1 MKQFL
6 KFTFAS
12 VLGFVIGGLILIFL
26 LFSIIGG
33 LIASSSKEEARE
45 LKTNSVLELKL
56 DYLIQERTSKNPFEA
71 LSKGGLNNGSS
82 SGLDEII
89 KAIKV
94 AGDKEQVKG
103 IYLHV
108 GIVPA
113 DYATL
118 EAIRNELIAFKK
130 KKKFIIAYGEI
141 LEEHSYY
148 VASVADAIYLNPAG
162 ELLIDGFSSST
173 PYLKGMFDKVGLEPQ
188 LIRHGKYKAAGE
200 PLIAKSMSAE
210 NRQQIEAYLGSM
222 YNNWLTDVAGSRK
235 IDVNT
240 LREIA
245 NQLKVQSPEDAKNY
259 KLINDIFFEDQV
271 HEVLMKKVG
280 VTKMEDIQMISTAQ
294 LAKHYSGAPFSTKDK
309 IAVIYC
315 VGDIVSGEGDEET
328 MGSETIASS
337 LRKAKNDSAIKAVVL
352 RINSPGGSALA
363 SDVIWREVML
373 TKAVKPVIVSMGT
386 VAASGGYYIAAPA
399 DVIVAEKNSVTGSI
413 GVFALLMNANE
424 LIENKLGINIETVK
438 FGEFAD
444 MGSPERGLTQAEK
457 VVIQKYI
464 DRIYDDFIT
473 KVADGRKLSKETV
486 DSLAQGRVWSGTDA
500 KRLGL
505 IDEFGGLEK
514 AIEIA
519 AKKAKT
525 TEYRMVTYPEQKD
538 PIEQIVKSLSGEA
551 SVWMMKQ
558 QLGAQYDWYAQI
570 NKLLK
575 YQGVQLRYTLPIN
588 IE

>member
-33 LIASSSKEEARE
+33 LIASSSKEEAGE

-56 DYLIQERTSKNPFEA
+56 DYLIHERTSKNPFEA

-235 IDVNT
+235 IDV
-240 LREIA
+240 
-245 NQLKVQSPEDAKNY
+245 SD
-259 KLINDIFFEDQV
+259 
-271 HEVLMKKVG
+271 
-280 VTKMEDIQMISTAQ
+280 
-294 LAKHYSGAPFSTKDK
+294 
-309 IAVIYC
+309 
-315 VGDIVSGEGDEET
+315 T
-328 MGSETIASS
+328 MHHCRT
-337 LRKAKNDSAIKAVVL
+337 
-352 RINSPGGSALA
+352 
-363 SDVIWREVML
+363 W
-373 TKAVKPVIVSMGT
+373 
-386 VAASGGYYIAAPA
+386 
-399 DVIVAEKNSVTGSI
+399 
-413 GVFALLMNANE
+413 
-424 LIENKLGINIETVK
+424 
-438 FGEFAD
+438 
-444 MGSPERGLTQAEK
+444 
-457 VVIQKYI
+457 
-464 DRIYDDFIT
+464 FIC
-473 KVADGRKLSKETV
+473 S
-486 DSLAQGRVWSGTDA
+486 
-500 KRLGL
+500 
-505 IDEFGGLEK
+505 
-514 AIEIA
+514 
-519 AKKAKT
+519 
-525 TEYRMVTYPEQKD
+525 
-538 PIEQIVKSLSGEA
+538 
-551 SVWMMKQ
+551 
-558 QLGAQYDWYAQI
+558 
-570 NKLLK
+570 
-575 YQGVQLRYTLPIN
+575 
-588 IE
+588 